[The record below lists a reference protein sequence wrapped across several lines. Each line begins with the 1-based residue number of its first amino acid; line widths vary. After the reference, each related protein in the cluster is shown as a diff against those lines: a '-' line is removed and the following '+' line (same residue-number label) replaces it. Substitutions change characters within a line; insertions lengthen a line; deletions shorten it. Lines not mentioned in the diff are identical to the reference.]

1 MKFISISPR
10 DPKVRRIGVG
20 LLAALVLLGAV
31 WIVTGLPDRGIPGK
45 TEDERLEY
53 LRSLGWEPCCS
64 HMDEKSILL
73 PKEFPDVLKNYNEI
87 QLAQGFDLTKY
98 AGKEIKMYT
107 CGLSNFPEDPNAQC
121 SLYVYRGK
129 IIGGDVHSPGI
140 NGFMLPLNY
149 RQAEQMKENG

>member
-87 QLAQGFDLTKY
+87 QLAQGFDLTN
-98 AGKEIKMYT
+98 T
-107 CGLSNFPEDPNAQC
+107 
-121 SLYVYRGK
+121 
-129 IIGGDVHSPGI
+129 
-140 NGFMLPLNY
+140 
-149 RQAEQMKENG
+149 QARR